1 MAMCLT
7 SLPQLSWLEREA
19 VNLKVAGSSP
29 AGSAVSQACLP
40 TEWGLFATWTRQA
53 AITSVRRCHA
63 KDDDANEWE
72 WSYDMTLAG
81 LEPAIFASEEQ
92 RLIHQATGPMALD
105 VLMTCVQRIL
115 ELVPNEPVSA
125 KSCCIALVERL
136 VIIFLASLEQETAL
150 QLPWHLKEGK

>member
-1 MAMCLT
+1 MLVPTQRPDMIVGTDVLLI
-7 SLPQLSWLEREA
+7 SKVQSLLPQLSWLEREA

-72 WSYDMTLAG
+72 
-81 LEPAIFASEEQ
+81 
-92 RLIHQATGPMALD
+92 
-105 VLMTCVQRIL
+105 
-115 ELVPNEPVSA
+115 
-125 KSCCIALVERL
+125 
-136 VIIFLASLEQETAL
+136 
-150 QLPWHLKEGK
+150 